1 MRRALTHPLFLATCC
16 IAAAA
21 AFAQVDYG
29 KPEQRNPQKDP
40 DVEKGYQRQQQ
51 EYRDR
56 QQQQKEQ
63 TPKESTGTSKDQGE
77 SYGRDWQEKQLGT
90 QGKTR
95 TW

>member
-1 MRRALTHPLFLATCC
+1 MHRALTHPLFLATCC
-16 IAAAA
+16 IAGAA

-40 DVEKGYQRQQQ
+40 DVERGYQQNQQ
-51 EYRDR
+51 EHQQR

-63 TPKESTGTSKDQGE
+63 APKGSTDTSKGQGE
-77 SYGRDWQEKQLGT
+77 SYGKDWQEKQLGT